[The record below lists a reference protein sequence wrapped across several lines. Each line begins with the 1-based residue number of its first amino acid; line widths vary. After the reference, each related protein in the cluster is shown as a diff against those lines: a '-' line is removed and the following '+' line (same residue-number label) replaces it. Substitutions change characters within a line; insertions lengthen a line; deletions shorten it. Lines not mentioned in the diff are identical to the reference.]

1 MDYIKRLSLTGSICG
16 VTGSIIFLV
25 VAGLIEQLYWQPK
38 FQVMVKTTGDFL
50 SLLGDTPYSQ
60 ISMGT
65 HLLCAFALLLLAV
78 GFIGLYKLL
87 SIDKKKVSVTI
98 GSVLGILACSIMV
111 EMAIIQGSV
120 VNKMST
126 LYLNSSAE
134 DQGGVVNLY
143 RGLKSLEFGMDIG
156 FDFFFFS
163 AWILLAF
170 AMLKHKSIGKII
182 GFIGLILFI
191 LTAALNIWAA
201 PNPPSLELSPLCC
214 LWILAVYIQA
224 LRISLKIPTASNHH
238 VI

>member
-25 VAGLIEQLYWQPK
+25 VAGLIEKLYWQPK
-38 FQVMVKTTGDFL
+38 FQAMVKTTGGFL

-65 HLLCAFALLLLAV
+65 HLLGAFALLLLAV

-143 RGLKSLEFGMDIG
+143 RGLKSLEFGMDIA

-170 AMLKHKSIGKII
+170 AMLKHKSFGKII

-191 LTAALNIWAA
+191 LTAALNVWAA

-224 LRISLKIPTASNHH
+224 LKISLKIPTSSNHH

>member
-1 MDYIKRLSLTGSICG
+1 MNYIKRLSLTGSICG
-16 VTGSIIFLV
+16 VTGSIIFLF

-38 FQVMVKTTGDFL
+38 FQVVVKTTGDFL
-50 SLLGDTPYSQ
+50 SLLGDAPYSQ

-65 HLLCAFALLLLAV
+65 HLLVAFALLLLAV
-78 GFIGLYKLL
+78 GFISLYKLL

-143 RGLKSLEFGMDIG
+143 RGLKSLEFGMDIA

-170 AMLKHKSIGKII
+170 AMLKHKSFGKII

-224 LRISLKIPTASNHH
+224 LRISLKIPIALNHH

>member
-1 MDYIKRLSLTGSICG
+1 
-16 VTGSIIFLV
+16 
-25 VAGLIEQLYWQPK
+25 
-38 FQVMVKTTGDFL
+38 
-50 SLLGDTPYSQ
+50 
-60 ISMGT
+60 MGT
-65 HLLCAFALLLLAV
+65 HLLGAFALLLLAV
-78 GFIGLYKLL
+78 GFISLYKLL

-143 RGLKSLEFGMDIG
+143 RGLKSLEFGMDIA

-170 AMLKHKSIGKII
+170 AMLKHKSFGKII

-224 LRISLKIPTASNHH
+224 LRISLKIPIALNHH

>member
-25 VAGLIEQLYWQPK
+25 VAGLIEKLYWQPK
-38 FQVMVKTTGDFL
+38 FQAMVKTTGGFL

-65 HLLCAFALLLLAV
+65 HLLGAFALLLLAV

-143 RGLKSLEFGMDIG
+143 RGLKSLEFGMDIA

-170 AMLKHKSIGKII
+170 AMLKHKSFGKII

-224 LRISLKIPTASNHH
+224 LRISLKIPIALNHH